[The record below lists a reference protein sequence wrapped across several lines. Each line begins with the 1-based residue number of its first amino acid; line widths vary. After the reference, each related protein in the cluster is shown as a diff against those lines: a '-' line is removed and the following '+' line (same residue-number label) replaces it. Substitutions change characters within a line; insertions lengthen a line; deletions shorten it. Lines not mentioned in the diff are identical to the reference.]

1 MSASVDVT
9 ELDAYRERFRG
20 WLRDAPV
27 QMWVSSEEERFA
39 TFRAWQRLLCDAGYV
54 GVSWP
59 CEWGGRGLTLRHQQV
74 VNEELGLVR
83 APQPVGLIGLE
94 VIGPSIGRFGTPEQR
109 ARLLPPLLSGAD
121 IWCQGFS
128 EPGAGSDLA
137 SLTTRAVRDGDDFIV
152 TGQKVWT
159 SWAHRASWCAVL
171 ARTDPT
177 VAKHRGLSYLLVDM
191 RSPGIEVRPI
201 VQITGEAEFNEV
213 FFDDVR
219 VPAANLLGEPGAG
232 WAIAMDTLSHERGTY
247 VLRRRIEVSNSF
259 HQAIDRVENPA
270 EIPEHLVISIGAAEA
285 ALRSLRAQTW
295 ATLARH
301 EAGVSAP
308 VFDSIDKVVLT
319 NVEQQVGH
327 CLRDLL
333 GTSVSAWD
341 AEVSTGPSGTSL
353 RDYLFSRA
361 ISIYSGTQQIQN
373 NIIAQRHLGMPRD

>member
-1 MSASVDVT
+1 MT
-9 ELDAYRERFRG
+9 ELDVYREQFRS

-27 QMWVSSEEERFA
+27 PELADSEDERFA
-39 TFRAWQRLLCDAGYV
+39 GLRQWQRLLYDAGYV

-59 CEWGGRGLTLRHQQV
+59 AEWGGRGLTLRHQEV
-74 VNEELGLVR
+74 VNEELGR
-83 APQPVGLIGLE
+83 ACAPQPIGLIGLE
-94 VIGPSIGRFGTPEQR
+94 VIGPSIGRFGTPQQR
-109 ARLLPPLLSGAD
+109 SRLLPPMLSGDD

-137 SLTTRAVRDGDDFIV
+137 ALTTRAVQDGEEFIV

-159 SWAHRASWCAVL
+159 SWAHRASWCAALV
-171 ARTDPT
+171 RTDST
-177 VAKHRGLSYLLVDM
+177 ISKHRGISYLLVDM
-191 RSPGIEVRPI
+191 RSPGIEVRPL

-219 VPAANLLGEPGAG
+219 VPATNLLGEPGAG

-247 VLRRRIEVSNSF
+247 VLRRRVEVDTSF
-259 HQAIDRVENPA
+259 RRAIGQVESPG
-270 EIPEHLVISIGAAEA
+270 ELPEHLVAAIGAAEV
-285 ALRSLRAQTW
+285 ALRTLRAQTR

-301 EAGVSAP
+301 ESGAGMPAL
-308 VFDSIDKVVLT
+308 DSMDKVVLT

-333 GTSVSAWD
+333 GPSVSTWD
-341 AEVSTGPSGTSL
+341 AETSTAPQGAL

-373 NIIAQRHLGMPRD
+373 NIIAQRHLGLPRD